1 MKKGKMCMHTNRVCT
16 PVCTVCNV
24 HKKQKCR
31 VFGLVFVDNSVDNVY
46 NRVYMQMFIQKPT
59 PFGGRMKRRTA
70 LLRRARIG
78 AVDRQMDM

>member
-1 MKKGKMCMHTNRVCT
+1 MKKGKMCMHTNRLYT

-59 PFGGRMKRRTA
+59 PFGGRRKRRTGPPSQGSY
-70 LLRRARIG
+70 AR
-78 AVDRQMDM
+78 